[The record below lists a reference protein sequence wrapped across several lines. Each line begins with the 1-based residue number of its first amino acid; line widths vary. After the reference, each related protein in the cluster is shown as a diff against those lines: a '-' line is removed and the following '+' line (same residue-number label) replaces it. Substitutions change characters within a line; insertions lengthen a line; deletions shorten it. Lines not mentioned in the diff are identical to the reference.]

1 MLKMTV
7 YTKAVTITGA
17 QRTTHFVTSLAK
29 LFFNKIKK
37 QVIQGTQATRTHT
50 TYTKRTSSQ
59 DSKLIMKVSERGK
72 R

>member
-1 MLKMTV
+1 MTV
-7 YTKAVTITGA
+7 YTKAVKITGA
-17 QRTTHFVTSLAK
+17 QGTAHFVTSLAK

-37 QVIQGTQATRTHT
+37 HVIQDTQATRTHA
-50 TYTKRTSSQ
+50 TYTKRTTSQ